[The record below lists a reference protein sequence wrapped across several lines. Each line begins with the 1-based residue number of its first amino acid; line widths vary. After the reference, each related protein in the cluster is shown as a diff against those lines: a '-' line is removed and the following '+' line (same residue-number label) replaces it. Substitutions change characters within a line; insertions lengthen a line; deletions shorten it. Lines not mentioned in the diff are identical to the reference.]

1 MQMKA
6 RFCRGDEALSRHGR
20 SAEALADRRKKLG
33 LIRHQ
38 QHEADHRLIFFG
50 FDFPK

>member
-6 RFCRGDEALSRHGR
+6 QFCRGDEALSGQWR
-20 SAEALADRRKKLG
+20 SAEALADRRKNLG

-38 QHEADHRLIFFG
+38 HQADHRLILSG
-50 FDFPK
+50 LDFPK